1 MHRTT
6 SDWLYVEAV
15 GSTLGEVQGYFV
27 ACRFSVLI
35 KESKQY
41 GGVTQQFVCSAE
53 QMVYLGNFAMEVVAS
68 TEVVV
73 FSFGVFISANFGEL
87 PTMTTRK
94 QKDKKKSHCTEQCSI
109 QQDAVC

>member
-1 MHRTT
+1 MNRTT

-15 GSTLGEVQGYFV
+15 GSTLREAKGNFV

-53 QMVYLGNFAMEVVAS
+53 QMVYFGNLAMEVVAS

-87 PTMTTRK
+87 PILATRK
-94 QKDKKKSHCTEQCSI
+94 HQESKK
-109 QQDAVC
+109 

>member
-1 MHRTT
+1 MNRATT
-6 SDWLYVEAV
+6 DWLYVEAV
-15 GSTLGEVQGYFV
+15 SCALGEAKGYFV
-27 ACRFSVLI
+27 ACRFSILI

-53 QMVYLGNFAMEVVAS
+53 QMVYLGNLAMEVVAS

-73 FSFGVFISANFGEL
+73 FSFGVFISTYLWKL
-87 PTMTTRK
+87 PILTTRK
-94 QKDKKKSHCTEQCSI
+94 HKDKKKSHCTEQCSI